1 MEKNKNLEQVLKYL
15 PKTTITYH
23 QKQSSAMNIPYILKV
38 KDYKK
43 LYLNEQEIGT
53 LTQAEQLILLNSNN
67 SDPTYTPST
76 TLAGIFKAREIMKR
90 SENST
95 DAIKKCN
102 SVLVDLN
109 KASFQKRSSIANV
122 ISQKRVHANLLEYYL
137 KMEEKM
143 KEYEI
148 SQQSFLAPLRNLK
161 NKILETITKK
171 PYTAPPC
178 TEDELERGRKEW
190 EKFREEQ
197 KATDSISN
205 EKLLKR
211 YKYNS
216 DYSNGEPFSF
226 LYNSPELSAL
236 DEEYTTTNIAL
247 QILDGSAYKK
257 AENALNRN
265 PHQYIKKVKALGKQT
280 KKER

>member
-1 MEKNKNLEQVLKYL
+1 MEINKNLEQVLKYL
-15 PKTTITYH
+15 PKTTITYR
-23 QKQSSAMNIPYILKV
+23 QKQSSSMSIPYVLKV
-38 KDYKK
+38 KDYKT
-43 LYLNEQEIGT
+43 LYLNEQKIGT
-53 LTQAEQLILLNSNN
+53 LTKQEQLILLNANN

-76 TLAGIFKAREIMKR
+76 TLAGIFKAREIRKR

-95 DAIKKCN
+95 VAIQKCN

-109 KASFQKRSSIANV
+109 KASFQKRASIANV
-122 ISQKRVHANLLEYYL
+122 ISQKRVHANLLGYYL
-137 KMEEKM
+137 KKEEEM

-148 SQQSFLAPLRNLK
+148 RQQSFLAPLRNLK
-161 NKILETITKK
+161 NKILEKITKK

-178 TEDELERGRKEW
+178 TQDELERGRKEW

-197 KATDSISN
+197 KASDSISN

-211 YKYNS
+211 YRYNS
-216 DYSNGEPFSF
+216 DHTHGEPFAF
-226 LYNSPELSAL
+226 LYNNPELSAL
-236 DEEYTTTNIAL
+236 EEEYTTTNIAL

-265 PHQYIKKVKALGKQT
+265 PYQYIKKVKSLGKQP